1 MIINIL
7 VGIIIVLLYKVY
19 VIQGR
24 VKRRLMVLEKILG
37 SNQSNRDM
45 ILRGNMNIKTNRYS
59 NYK

>member
-45 ILRGNMNIKTNRYS
+45 ILRNK
-59 NYK
+59 K